1 MISFFLFA
9 AMTSS
14 EALSVI
20 LNTPGAVSAEK
31 YEEASRVILNEAAA
45 GKRVQQYVAAL
56 TVCDKKLANSYLEQ
70 SRPVIRVMAENR
82 RNPLAWYLLSMEDNN
97 FHYLEKAAAAGNVQA
112 LNAMGSAKLQ
122 RSSREKDKEKA
133 EALKKEAFKLFK
145 SAAMK
150 LDTNALVNVGVC
162 CMSGIGCRVNK
173 ELAFECFKNAAKKG
187 QPEAM
192 MSLSAC
198 YSRGDGVAPDS
209 SLALYWSMKAKA
221 SRGDKSAARWLEKS
235 K

>member
-1 MISFFLFA
+1 M
-9 AMTSS
+9 
-14 EALSVI
+14 
-20 LNTPGAVSAEK
+20 
-31 YEEASRVILNEAAA
+31 
-45 GKRVQQYVAAL
+45 
-56 TVCDKKLANSYLEQ
+56 
-70 SRPVIRVMAENR
+70 
-82 RNPLAWYLLSMEDNN
+82 
-97 FHYLEKAAAAGNVQA
+97 QA
-112 LNAMGSAKLQ
+112 LNALGSAKLQ

-133 EALKKEAFKLFK
+133 EALKNEAFKLFK

-162 CMSGIGCRVNK
+162 CMSGIGCLVNK

-187 QPEAM
+187 HPEAM